1 MNKDIKT
8 FNSKGQIHGYYVRY
22 LNNRLIRCNYKF
34 DSIHEYREN
43 HLMKRTLFYIN

>member
-34 DSIHEYREN
+34 DSISGYRET
-43 HLMKRTLFYIN
+43 HFMKRTIFCII